1 MAAHKA
7 RILAQ
12 SAGRTLSRVLA
23 PRHGIAVAA
32 LALFGVAAFALALF
46 GVAAFALAPDTLPPP
61 PAQTLVR
68 ALPAPELSIQD
79 AGPAT
84 DYRHE
89 DRIRRGDT
97 IGSALARLGVDDPR
111 ALAFLTSDPAARPL
125 YQLRPGQSLRVSTD
139 GAGALLELRFV
150 TNAGD
155 LLTIARRGD
164 ALAASAAPAPVAVRW
179 SMAAGEIRSSLFG
192 AADAAGLPDAI
203 TLQLADVFGAEID
216 FYKDLQRGDRF
227 AVVWET
233 RSVDGETIGQGRI
246 VAAQF
251 ESRGKTFQAFLFRDD
266 EGRDGYYG
274 ADGAALR
281 RAFLRSPME
290 FSRITSG
297 FSNARFHPILQTW
310 RAHRGVDYAAPVGTP
325 VRATGNGIVT
335 FAGQQGGYGNVVVLK
350 HQGAFS
356 TLYAHLSRFAPR
368 LRNGARVTQG
378 DVIGFVGQTGWA
390 TGPHLHYEFRVADVQ
405 RNPLTVALPGGEPL
419 PASRRA
425 AFAARIEPAVAQL
438 DVARRFGGAAFASR

>member
-1 MAAHKA
+1 MAASKVE
-7 RILAQ
+7 ILAQ
-12 SAGRTLSRVLA
+12 SARAAVVRRLRAAAQRAWLA
-23 PRHGIAVAA
+23 LAGLVA
-32 LALFGVAAFALALF
+32 LALSGVAAF
-46 GVAAFALAPDTLPPP
+46 GLAPDTALPPP
-61 PAQTLVR
+61 PAATIVRTLP
-68 ALPAPELSIQD
+68 LPAFVMQD
-79 AGPAT
+79 EGAAT
-84 DYRHE
+84 DYRDE

-97 IGSALARLGVDDPR
+97 IGSVLARLGVDDPR

-125 YQLRPGQSLRVSTD
+125 YQLRPGQPLRVSTD

-150 TNAGD
+150 TAAGD
-155 LLTIARRGD
+155 LLTVARRGD
-164 ALAASAAPAPVAVRW
+164 ALAASSMPAPVDVRW
-179 SMAAGEIRSSLFG
+179 SVAAGEIRSSLFA

-266 EGRDGYYG
+266 DGTEGYYT
-274 ADGAALR
+274 ADGQALR

-325 VRATGNGIVT
+325 VRATGDGVVA
-335 FAGQQGGYGNVVVLK
+335 FAGRQGGYGNVVILRHRGV
-350 HQGAFS
+350 FS
-356 TLYAHLSRFAPR
+356 TVYAHLSRFVPR
-368 LRNGARVTQG
+368 LRNGTRVTQG
-378 DVIGFVGQTGWA
+378 EVIGYVGQTGWA

-405 RNPLTVALPGGEPL
+405 RNPLTVALPGGESL

-425 AFAARIEPAVAQL
+425 AFAARIEPAFAQL